1 MVDVRRVTLPGVGVL
16 HSFTTGDGSEIA
28 VVAHRTGSS
37 DLVSR
42 PAGAHSHGHD
52 EGATTVR
59 LDEDEARTL
68 ADLLGGTRIVESI
81 TELDELP
88 GVPIDWVT
96 VEADDAIAG
105 RTVGELPAASG
116 VVLVAVV
123 RDDHAHPSPAADFVI
138 APGDTLVVVGP
149 RPGIESVF
157 RAVHRGDAHPLDAE
171 A

>member
-16 HSFTTGDGSEIA
+16 HSITTMEGAEIA

-42 PAGAHSHGHD
+42 PAGARDDD
-52 EGATTVR
+52 EAISVR
-59 LDEDEARTL
+59 LDEDEARTV
-68 ADLLGGTRIVESI
+68 AELLGGTRIVESI
-81 TELDELP
+81 AELDELP

-96 VEADDAIAG
+96 IEADDAIAG
-105 RTVGELPAASG
+105 RTIGDLPAASG

-123 RDDHAHPSPAADFVI
+123 RDDHAHPSPPADYVLL
-138 APGDTLVVVGP
+138 AGDTLVAVGP
-149 RPGIESVF
+149 TDGIEVVF
-157 RAVHRGDAHPLDAE
+157 RAVREGAGGDTE

>member
-16 HSFTTGDGSEIA
+16 HSFTTGDGSEVA

-42 PAGAHSHGHD
+42 PAGGHAHD
-52 EGATTVR
+52 EGATTIR
-59 LDEDEARTL
+59 LEEDEAHTL
-68 ADLLGGTRIVESI
+68 AELLGGTRIVESI

-116 VVLVAVV
+116 VAMVAVV
-123 RDDHAHPSPAADFVI
+123 RADHAHPSPAADFVI
-138 APGDTLVVVGP
+138 APGDTIVVVGP

-157 RAVHRGDAHPLDAE
+157 RAVHRGDAHPVDAE